1 MKYTIKEINT
11 EYVKVEYE
19 DGSNAQV
26 PIRKGQSNYDIRF
39 NIKAFSTTTHTP
51 YDNTSDVP
59 IAINFQGDTE
69 DDLTV
74 KNEYTY
80 KDIRAA
86 KYPQFGEQ
94 MDAAFKSRK
103 GDNTMQNV
111 IDAEIQAVKDKY
123 PKDDTKYSD
132 SDFF

>member
-59 IAINFQGDTE
+59 LSLIHI
-69 DDLTV
+69 
-74 KNEYTY
+74 
-80 KDIRAA
+80 
-86 KYPQFGEQ
+86 
-94 MDAAFKSRK
+94 
-103 GDNTMQNV
+103 
-111 IDAEIQAVKDKY
+111 
-123 PKDDTKYSD
+123 
-132 SDFF
+132 